1 MSREI
6 LERNLARLLTR
17 AYEPVAAPASLR
29 ARCLALVAPP
39 EPHPRSR
46 RRAAR
51 RVATLLAIGAV
62 CLFLARPSRDVLAF
76 ARADG
81 GIVATGTLVSG
92 RAVPSLTS
100 DAGDALELEPESVL
114 AVRSEAGADVEVV
127 SGSVRCEAAAR
138 SPGTPTM
145 RVAVAGSRL
154 VPSPAG
160 CRFVV
165 FLVED
170 ADMSPKSKSWLI
182 GGTALAA
189 GTAAVAVYAGSLQW
203 EAGAGGLTLAAGQTA
218 LRAPGQAPLA
228 AQSAPPVAVTE
239 PPPPDPSRPE
249 AARPEAAAPTRTAP
263 ALQADQLRRL
273 LASAERLD
281 QVRAI
286 DLLLEAATAE
296 AAQLLAETLLAC
308 NDPVLAALLEEA
320 LAKLIARQPG
330 LAQNL
335 AAVFMAALA
344 GSETDPGRAETA
356 ISGLAAMGIAAA
368 EPLGAFLAN
377 RATAPEA
384 AGRAASVLAE
394 LGGEHREVV
403 AQKLRAGL
411 EAALLVF
418 DDPLAQDADKERTR
432 KKTGSLAW
440 LAGQRAAAEHDQL
453 AQVLVDSLLRT
464 SDEPQAGTLVW
475 GLGRLTGL
483 GVPEKLRLLGTL
495 LRALP
500 AQQNGGLAQAYVRA
514 AKALSAGVPPEQ
526 FAPIIDELARL
537 YANDPKI
544 AARLTTLRTELGLR

>member
-1 MSREI
+1 MSKEI

-17 AYEPVAAPASLR
+17 AYEPVAGSASLR

-51 RVATLLAIGAV
+51 RVATLLAIGAA

-76 ARADG
+76 TGADG
-81 GIVATGTLVSG
+81 AAVAAGTLVSG

-100 DAGDALELEPESVL
+100 DAGDALQLEQDSVL
-114 AVRSEAGADVEVV
+114 AVRKEAGADVEVL
-127 SGSVRCEAAAR
+127 SGAVRCRAAAR
-138 SPGTPTM
+138 SRGTPTM

-203 EAGAGGLTLAAGQTA
+203 EADAGGLTLAAGQTA
-218 LRAPGQAPLA
+218 LRAPGQVPLA
-228 AQSAPPVAVTE
+228 AQSAPVVETE
-239 PPPPDPSRPE
+239 PPPPDPSRAPQ
-249 AARPEAAAPTRTAP
+249 ARPETEAPARTTP
-263 ALQADQLRRL
+263 ALQVDQVRRL
-273 LASAERLD
+273 LASGERLD

-286 DLLLEAATAE
+286 DLLLEAATEE
-296 AAQLLAETLLAC
+296 AAQLLAESLLAC
-308 NDPVLAALLEEA
+308 SDPVLGALLQEA
-320 LAKLIARQPG
+320 LAKLIGKQPE
-330 LAQNL
+330 LAGNL
-335 AAVFMAALA
+335 AGVFMAALTA
-344 GSETDPGRAETA
+344 SEADPSRAETA

-368 EPLGAFLAN
+368 EPLGKFLAN

-384 AGRAASVLAE
+384 AGRAAAVLAE
-394 LGGEHREVV
+394 LGAEHREVV
-403 AQKLRAGL
+403 AQKLRSGL

-418 DDPLAQDADKERTR
+418 DDPQAQDADKERTR

-440 LAGQRAAAEHDQL
+440 LAGQRGAAEHDRL
-453 AQVLVDSLLRT
+453 AQVLVDGLLRT

-483 GVPEKLRLLGTL
+483 GQPEKLRLLGTL
-495 LRALP
+495 LHALP
-500 AQQNGGLAQAYVRA
+500 AQKNGGIAQAWVRA
-514 AKALSAGVPPEQ
+514 AKALSANVPPAQ
-526 FAPIIDELARL
+526 LAPMIDELAAL
-537 YANDPKI
+537 YGNDPKL
-544 AARLTTLRTELGLR
+544 AARLTALRTELGLR